1 MGGADQI
8 PVEPIGVSYRA
19 VIDLDSTR
27 YDCIFN
33 RHPFGGILVTVV
45 SGADYFCVRS
55 TGSTIIGTNGEPF
68 PVTTNGH
75 MKQLHVE
82 LLRVIHHI
90 RHFYDGRWY

>member
-1 MGGADQI
+1 MIDQI
-8 PVEPIGVSYRA
+8 PVQPIGVSYRA

-33 RHPFGGILVTVV
+33 KHPFGGVIVTVI

-55 TGSTIIGTNGEPF
+55 AGQMIVGTNGEHF
-68 PVTTNGH
+68 PTTTNGH

-82 LLRVIHHI
+82 LLRVIGHI
-90 RHFYDGRWY
+90 RSVYDGRWY